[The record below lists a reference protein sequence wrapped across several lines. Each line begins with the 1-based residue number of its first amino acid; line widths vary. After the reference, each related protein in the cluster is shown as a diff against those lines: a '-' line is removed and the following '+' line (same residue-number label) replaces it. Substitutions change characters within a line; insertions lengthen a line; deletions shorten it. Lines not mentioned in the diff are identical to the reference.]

1 MYECGTLRL
10 IMSKCKI
17 CKTCGSEYSELNFK
31 KYCSRKCYEIRPG
44 GFVSGGSEIL
54 QCLHCNKDVLKFKSE
69 IRKNP
74 DKVFCNNSCASFYNK
89 RPDNRKTY
97 FCKFCNKPSLKF
109 ESDIHSKNIFF
120 FFFFTSKYYSQ
131 FTKRKEKSNL
141 EIFILQ
147 KLIENFPY
155 LYVLCSDREQCSG
168 LELDFYFPDLNLAI
182 EVNGPI
188 HYDPIYGE
196 TYLQNIQER
205 DNRKSKICENKNIE
219 LRTIKNYERFSEKIG
234 YIKWMVEIRP
244 ILLEKIPFC
253 EPSKELETNLK
264 LD

>member
-74 DKVFCNNSCASFYNK
+74 DKVFCNNSCSSLHWRSLDDTIYKKLTN
-89 RPDNRKTY
+89 
-97 FCKFCNKPSLKF
+97 CKNCYKEICKYECLKSKFDFCNHHCSG
-109 ESDIHSKNIFF
+109 
-120 FFFFTSKYYSQ
+120 KYYSQ
-131 FTKRKEKSNL
+131 FTKRKERSHL
-141 EIFILQ
+141 
-147 KLIENFPY
+147 ENFLFLKVKETFP
-155 LYVLCSDREQCSG
+155 LLEVIISDREQCSG
-168 LELDFYFPDLNLAI
+168 LELDFYFPDLNSAI
-182 EVNGPI
+182 EINGPV

-196 TYLQNIQER
+196 TYLQSIQER
-205 DNRKSKICENKNIE
+205 DFRKNEICKLKRIK
-219 LRTIKNYERFSEKIG
+219 LFVVKNYGKFTNDLGNLIWTRDFK
-234 YIKWMVEIRP
+234 P
-244 ILLEKIPFC
+244 ILLNFIPFC
-253 EPSKELETNLK
+253 EPFSGP
-264 LD
+264 